1 MPQSEPN
8 RAKHSRAP
16 DADHRFWSQ
25 IEADVAWPG
34 SLVFSMPLLDFQVFL
49 NAHHH
54 GLALPFITL
63 NGGSLQC
70 TGLARHAPPIGAVTI
85 DQRISQLCRPF
96 AEPMSPSALP
106 S

>member
-1 MPQSEPN
+1 M
-8 RAKHSRAP
+8 
-16 DADHRFWSQ
+16 
-25 IEADVAWPG
+25 
-34 SLVFSMPLLDFQVFL
+34 FSMPLLDFQVFL